1 MALTQL
7 KTGAIADDAV
17 TTAKLAAGTDGHVI
31 TYDASGNP
39 TTVGPGTDGQVLT
52 STGAGS
58 PPAFEAIPASDVVSD
73 TSPQLGGNLA
83 SNGNDILIADN
94 DFVKF
99 GTDNDCTIK
108 HSGSHAI
115 LENTTGAL
123 YGRSDEILLQ
133 SNTGNENYVTATLNG
148 AVEVYHDG
156 SKKFETLSTGVRAQ
170 GGIAFGSDTAAANH
184 LDDYEEGTF
193 TPTMTFDTHQSNPA
207 GTFTAQYQ
215 KVGNIVHFH
224 ARFALSDEGSGMNS
238 IHLSNLPF
246 TPNVSS
252 YTHPIATFYAEQG
265 VNTGGA
271 NNMVFGKLVTN
282 AYQFKVCE
290 IHGSG
295 NLGHFHMNMTEDT
308 SIFGLYGSYFTSS

>member
-133 SNTGNENYVTATLNG
+133 S
-148 AVEVYHDG
+148 
-156 SKKFETLSTGVRAQ
+156 
-170 GGIAFGSDTAAANH
+170 DTAAENH

>member
-7 KTGAIADDAV
+7 KTAAIADDAV

-58 PPAFEAIPASDVVSD
+58 PPAFETISSV
-73 TSPQLGGNLA
+73 GGGTGVDFNDDIKA
-83 SNGNDILIADN
+83 RFGTGNDIEIYHSSDQSY
-94 DFVKF
+94 
-99 GTDNDCTIK
+99 IK
-108 HSGSHAI
+108 NS
-115 LENTTGAL
+115 
-123 YGRSDEILLQ
+123 
-133 SNTGNENYVTATLNG
+133 TGNLRIETDALRLRSKTGTENYLKADVNG
-148 AVEVYHDG
+148 AVELYHDN

-170 GGIAFGSDTAAANH
+170 GGIAFGSDTAASNH

-224 ARFALSDEGSGMNS
+224 ARFALSSEGSGINS

-290 IHGSG
+290 IHGGG
-295 NLGHFHMNMTEDT
+295 NLDHFHMNMTEDT
-308 SIFGLYGSYFTSS
+308 SIFGLYGSYFTDS

>member
-7 KTGAIADDAV
+7 KTAAIADDAV

-58 PPAFEAIPASDVVSD
+58 PPAFETISSV
-73 TSPQLGGNLA
+73 GGGTGVDFNDDIKA
-83 SNGNDILIADN
+83 RFGTGNDIEIYHSSDQSY
-94 DFVKF
+94 
-99 GTDNDCTIK
+99 IK
-108 HSGSHAI
+108 NS
-115 LENTTGAL
+115 
-123 YGRSDEILLQ
+123 
-133 SNTGNENYVTATLNG
+133 TGNLRIETDALRLRSKTGTENYLKADVNG
-148 AVEVYHDG
+148 AVELYHDN

-170 GGIAFGSDTAAANH
+170 GGIAFGSDTAASNH

-224 ARFALSDEGSGMNS
+224 ARFALSSEGSGINS

-295 NLGHFHMNMTEDT
+295 NLDHFHMNMTEDT
-308 SIFGLYGSYFTSS
+308 SIFGLYGSYFTDS